1 MFRPCVQHMIQKP
14 YAGPYPDVLG
24 SRYLGGMV
32 SGVLRGDLGV
42 GRGEILVRE
51 DIGVREV
58 IEGTAVNREGNLD
71 FGFVGCAIDESCAAV
86 GHFNRLCGGKGRERH
101 SRYNFWSLSRICK
114 FLALLLDILSGDKQ

>member
-1 MFRPCVQHMIQKP
+1 MFRPCVQHVIQKP

-42 GRGEILVRE
+42 GRGEILVGE

-86 GHFNRLCGGKGRERH
+86 GHFKGCVGEKAESDTH
-101 SRYNFWSLSRICK
+101 VTILGLLRICN